1 LPSTIRIASAAPLA
15 VLTLLIA
22 GSLALS
28 ACGSTDEAKQKPVPV
43 VGVMIAKTE
52 PVELTTELSGRTE
65 ASEIA
70 EVRPQVAGIVT
81 SRLFEEG
88 SFVRAGQP
96 LYQIDSRLYAASQ
109 AQASASL
116 ASAQATVEA
125 NRLKAERFALLAEQG
140 GVSRQEAADA
150 RAAYNQSRA
159 AVGQARAALSSAQV
173 NLGFTRVTSPI
184 SGRIGI
190 SMVTKGALV
199 TNAQATPMAKVQ
211 RLDPMYV
218 NIKQSGA
225 DFIALRRAIESGKLV
240 SRAAP
245 VTVILP
251 DGSTYP
257 IVGKLNPADID
268 VDPETGT
275 ITVRAV
281 VPNPGGDLLPGLF
294 VRTRVSQGTVPNG
307 ILVPQ
312 AAVARDPRGR
322 ASVLVANGKDELER
336 RDVVADNAVGQN
348 WLVTSGLKP
357 GDRVVVEGLINAREG
372 QKAKVVPA
380 GSKPKAEGPGAAS
393 GKSGGN

>member
-1 LPSTIRIASAAPLA
+1 MASTFRILPFFPIVAVASSLLA
-15 VLTLLIA
+15 
-22 GSLALS
+22 
-28 ACGSTDEAKQKPVPV
+28 ACGSADAQKQKPTPV
-43 VGVMIAKTE
+43 VGVIVVRTQ

-65 ASEIA
+65 AFEVA

-81 SRLFEEG
+81 SRLFQEG

-116 ASAQATVEA
+116 AAAQATVEA

-199 TNAQATPMAKVQ
+199 TNAQTTPMAKVQ

-225 DFIALRRAIESGKLV
+225 DFIALRRAIESGKLL
-240 SRAAP
+240 AGTAP

-257 IVGKLNPADID
+257 IAGKLNPADID

-281 VPNPGGDLLPGLF
+281 VPNPNGELLPGLF
-294 VRTRVSQGTVPNG
+294 VRTRVGQGTVPNG

-312 AAVARDPRGR
+312 AAVSRDPRGR
-322 ASVLVANGKDELER
+322 ASVLVANSQDMLEK
-336 RDVVADNAVGQN
+336 RDVVADNPVGQN

-357 GDRVVVEGLINAREG
+357 GDRVVVDGLINAREG

-380 GSKPKAEGPGAAS
+380 GAKPKGEGAPGE
-393 GKSGGN
+393 SGGN

>member
-1 LPSTIRIASAAPLA
+1 MSSTNRFVFALPIVVASA
-15 VLTLLIA
+15 
-22 GSLALS
+22 LALS
-28 ACGSTDEAKQKPVPV
+28 SCGSADAQKEKPTPV
-43 VGVMIAKTE
+43 VGVMVARTE

-70 EVRPQVAGIVT
+70 EVRPQVAGLVT
-81 SRLFEEG
+81 ARLFQEG

-116 ASAQATVEA
+116 AAAQATVEA

-218 NIKQSGA
+218 NIKQSGLTS
-225 DFIALRRAIESGKLV
+225 LRS
-240 SRAAP
+240 
-245 VTVILP
+245 
-251 DGSTYP
+251 
-257 IVGKLNPADID
+257 
-268 VDPETGT
+268 
-275 ITVRAV
+275 
-281 VPNPGGDLLPGLF
+281 
-294 VRTRVSQGTVPNG
+294 
-307 ILVPQ
+307 
-312 AAVARDPRGR
+312 VAR
-322 ASVLVANGKDELER
+322 
-336 RDVVADNAVGQN
+336 
-348 WLVTSGLKP
+348 
-357 GDRVVVEGLINAREG
+357 
-372 QKAKVVPA
+372 
-380 GSKPKAEGPGAAS
+380 SKAAS
-393 GKSGGN
+393 SLPERHR